1 VTDTEIDRCWRAAH
15 DLQTFHL
22 GEAAERAG
30 VDEGR
35 CAKYLEAF
43 VELGLLSRISDLGH
57 SAGPH
62 DQAATY
68 AVPLRS
74 KDRHRLRLRRPA
86 RGAVV
91 TETDLN
97 RCRRAAEAHQ
107 IFAPIAVAEAVAVDP
122 TFWSDHLDNFA
133 RLVELDLLARSGD
146 LYRRQGNARRRLKL
160 MVATCLW
167 DEAQGIVGEITVNA
181 LER

>member
-1 VTDTEIDRCWRAAH
+1 MNDTEIDRCWRAAY
-15 DLQTFHL
+15 DLQLFHL
-22 GEAAERAG
+22 DEAADRAG

-43 VELGLLSRISDLGH
+43 VELGLLGRMSGLGH
-57 SAGPH
+57 SVRRH

-91 TETDLN
+91 TETDLD
-97 RCRRAAEAHQ
+97 RCWRAAEAHQ
-107 IFAPIAVAEAVAVDP
+107 IFAPIEVAEAVAVDP
-122 TFWSDHLDNFA
+122 ALCADKLGHFA

-146 LYRRQGNARRRLKL
+146 LYRTEGNARRRLKL

-167 DEAQGIVGEITVNA
+167 DEAQGIVGEITVKG